1 MAQQRG
7 LEPPI
12 LCRIPAFQAG
22 RLPLSHC
29 CIGSGSWVRT
39 NNPLGQNQ
47 VLFQLS
53 YAAIWAQAEQGS
65 PARANRGKGE
75 NNMARFRGWRQRRAS
90 NPQARRPPVF
100 RTGWHSHLP
109 SLPYW
114 KSWTPCA
121 LLYLYYMHFLQ
132 FIFSG
137 ASKGLFNEEKL
148 MGQFSFPGSLARSG
162 SVPEPMLGPC
172 DLLATFFESHVVSR
186 GGRDSR
192 L

>member
-1 MAQQRG
+1 
-7 LEPPI
+7 
-12 LCRIPAFQAG
+12 
-22 RLPLSHC
+22 
-29 CIGSGSWVRT
+29 
-39 NNPLGQNQ
+39 
-47 VLFQLS
+47 
-53 YAAIWAQAEQGS
+53 
-65 PARANRGKGE
+65 
-75 NNMARFRGWRQRRAS
+75 
-90 NPQARRPPVF
+90 
-100 RTGWHSHLP
+100 
-109 SLPYW
+109 
-114 KSWTPCA
+114 
-121 LLYLYYMHFLQ
+121 MHFLQ

>member
-1 MAQQRG
+1 MDSNQQRILRHRFTVG
-7 LEPPI
+7 FLHPIWILTAYGAASRTRTCNSFLEH
-12 LCRIPAFQAG
+12 
-22 RLPLSHC
+22 PLSKRADYHYH
-29 CIGSGSWVRT
+29 IAADGSGSWVRT

-53 YAAIWAQAEQGS
+53 YTAIWAQAEQGS
-65 PARANRGKGE
+65 PARANRGKEE

-100 RTGWHSHLP
+100 RTDWHSHLP

-121 LLYLYYMHFLQ
+121 PLYLYYMHFLR

-137 ASKGLFNEEKL
+137 ASRYLF
-148 MGQFSFPGSLARSG
+148 
-162 SVPEPMLGPC
+162 
-172 DLLATFFESHVVSR
+172 
-186 GGRDSR
+186 
-192 L
+192 